1 MALELLHQ
9 CQPILKVM
17 LEQAQAVWVC
27 PVSSESEHAQD
38 EHTESTPEI
47 QTEREQTVDRTCSS
61 SVTEVSNCTE
71 GSVDETVRAVKCGVS
86 DAVTDGDFVNNSKS
100 DMMDPTEV
108 EVTVNEHN
116 PNSGCDSREECG
128 EEAQLSSGSDMPQ
141 DRNKTKEEL
150 AEQEEASSLV
160 HLLEQRL
167 QFVLRSLTKLC
178 LSKTGSTKKDKE

>member
-38 EHTESTPEI
+38 EHTEVTPEI

-61 SVTEVSNCTE
+61 SVTEVSICTE
-71 GSVDETVRAVKCGVS
+71 SSVDETVRAVKCGV
-86 DAVTDGDFVNNSKS
+86 TDGDFVNNCKS
-100 DMMDPTEV
+100 DMMDPPEV
-108 EVTVNEHN
+108 EVIVNEHN
-116 PNSGCDSREECG
+116 QNSGCGNREECG
-128 EEAQLSSGSDMPQ
+128 EEARLSSGSDMPQ